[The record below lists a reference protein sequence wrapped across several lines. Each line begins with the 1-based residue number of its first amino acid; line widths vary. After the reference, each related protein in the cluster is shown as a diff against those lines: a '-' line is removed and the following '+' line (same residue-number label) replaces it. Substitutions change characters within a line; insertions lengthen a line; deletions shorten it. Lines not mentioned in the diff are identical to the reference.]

1 MNEPGSNN
9 EQFTAVDGVP
19 IERIERP
26 PTIEALSSTLADA
39 NEREQVVVPVG
50 GGTLL
55 ALGNLLKSSPIA
67 VSTRAI
73 NRVLAYEPAD
83 LTLSVEAGATLAEI
97 NQRLGE
103 QGQWLPIEA
112 PFPERSTIGGLIA
125 TAFAGPRRLGSE
137 TIRDLIVGISVA
149 HANGTVT
156 KAGGTVVKNVTGFD
170 MMRLYHGALGTLG
183 GIVSANFKV
192 LPRPRTERTLLASYA
207 DLDQALSASRAILQ
221 SRARPVALDIVSR
234 NGAES
239 WTLAARFEG
248 RAGTVSVME
257 TEATSFLS
265 GAQSDVVIDAESASW
280 WQTELNRWNEPSSRA
295 IRVRLTSRPRL
306 VDALAKNVLAHFE
319 ISPPRAVSIAP
330 GLGRVDFEFDLDI
343 SGEDRDELFRLLYQ
357 GADNVSVSLSP
368 SEFKQGID
376 VWGREPETID
386 VMRSLKEE
394 FDPSHI
400 LNRGR
405 FAGFI

>member
-1 MNEPGSNN
+1 MTERSSIE
-9 EQFTAVDGVP
+9 EQLPEIDGIAV
-19 IERIERP
+19 ERCERP
-26 PTIEALSSTLADA
+26 ITIEALRDTLAEA
-39 NEREQVVVPVG
+39 NERETVVVPVG

-55 ALGNLLKSSPIA
+55 GQGNLLESASIA
-67 VSTRAI
+67 VSTRSI

-97 NQRLGE
+97 NRKLGE

-137 TIRDLIVGISVA
+137 TIRDLIVGISVV

-170 MMRLYHGALGTLG
+170 MMRLYHGSLGTLG
-183 GIVSANFKV
+183 VIVSANFKV
-192 LPRPRTERTLLASYA
+192 LPRPRTERTLLATYT
-207 DLDQALSASRAILQ
+207 DLDKALSASRAILQ
-221 SRARPVALDIVSR
+221 SRARPVALDVVSR
-234 NGAES
+234 SGGET
-239 WTLAARFEG
+239 WMLAARFEG

-257 TEATSFLS
+257 TEAVSLLG
-265 GAQSDVVIDAESASW
+265 GAPTEVAIDAESAAW
-280 WQTELNRWNEPSSRA
+280 WQNELNRWNEPSDTA

-319 ISPPRAVSIAP
+319 IFPPRAISIAP

-343 SGEDRDELFRLLYQ
+343 NGENRDEFLRIIYQ

-368 SEFKQGID
+368 PEFKRGID
-376 VWGREPETID
+376 VWGRLPETID

-394 FDPSHI
+394 FDPAHI

>member
-1 MNEPGSNN
+1 MNEPGSNE
-9 EQFTAVDGVP
+9 EQFTAIDGVP
-19 IERIERP
+19 IQRIERP
-26 PTIEALSSTLADA
+26 PTIEALSSTLAEA
-39 NEREQVVVPVG
+39 NERHAVVVPIG

-55 ALGNLLKSSPIA
+55 GLGNLLESSPIA
-67 VSTRAI
+67 ISTSAI

-137 TIRDLIVGISVA
+137 TIRDLIVGISVV
-149 HANGTVT
+149 HANGMAT

-170 MMRLYHGALGTLG
+170 MMRLYHGSLGTLG
-183 GIVSANFKV
+183 VIVSANFKV
-192 LPRPRTERTLLASYA
+192 LPRPRTERTLHATYA
-207 DLDQALSASRAILQ
+207 DLDQALAASRAILQ

-248 RAGTVSVME
+248 RSGTVAVME
-257 TEATSFLS
+257 TEAASFLT
-265 GAQSDVVIDAESASW
+265 GASKDVVLDTESAAW
-280 WQTELNRWNEPSSRA
+280 WQAELNRWNEPSERA
-295 IRVRLTSRPRL
+295 IRVRVTSRPRL

-319 ISPPRAVSIAP
+319 IFPPRAVSIAP
-330 GLGRVDFEFDLDI
+330 GLGRIDFEFDLDI
-343 SGEDRDELFRLLYQ
+343 SGSNRDEFFRVMYH

-368 SEFKQGID
+368 SNFKQGVD
-376 VWGREPETID
+376 VWGRVPETID
-386 VMRSLKEE
+386 VMRSLKDE